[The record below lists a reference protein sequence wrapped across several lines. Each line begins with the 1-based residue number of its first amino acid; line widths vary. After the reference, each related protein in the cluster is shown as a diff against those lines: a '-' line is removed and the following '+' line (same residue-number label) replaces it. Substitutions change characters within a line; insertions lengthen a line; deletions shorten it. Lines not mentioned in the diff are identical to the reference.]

1 MNRERQT
8 LRSQGTPRL
17 NSRARLGILALAATV
32 TFAPG
37 CSVNPATGQRQLSL
51 IGEQGEINMGREA
64 DQQIVAQMGLY
75 QDDGWQTYIQELGSE
90 MAAVSERPD
99 LPWTFRVIDDPIVNA
114 FALPGGFIYM
124 TRGILTHFNS
134 EAELASVIG
143 HEIGHVTGRHG
154 VEQQS
159 KAQLAGIGM
168 VVGAVLAGP
177 ENRGLVDAAGQGL
190 GLMFLKFGRDHER
203 EADDL
208 GLRYMTRDGFLPD
221 EMPKVFRTLERVSA
235 AQGAGRVPA
244 WLSTHPNPGN
254 RAERISQQIAEL
266 PPDPNRTKVNR
277 EAYLE
282 KLGNMTFGSDPR
294 EGYAIGS
301 TFYHPEM
308 AFQLDFPEGWKVVNQ
323 RQLVGAISPQEDAVV
338 ILTLASEESPEEAH
352 RAFFSQ
358 DGVERGD
365 QWRRGF
371 DYFRTPA
378 DQQQRR
384 IVGLAGHFNFGGQV
398 FRLYTYTRDDK
409 WQPYG
414 RAMENA
420 AGSFKRLTNRRYLD
434 VEPARVEIVS
444 LDRAM
449 TLAEFNQR
457 YPSSI
462 ELAQLA
468 IVNGL
473 TEDARLERGMH
484 IKRIVGGEL
493 PDS

>member
-1 MNRERQT
+1 MRGT
-8 LRSQGTPRL
+8 HDSIDGRSKPRL
-17 NSRARLGILALAATV
+17 HGRAALGVLALAVTV
-32 TFAPG
+32 TFSPG

-51 IGEQGEINMGREA
+51 IGEQGEINMGRQA

-75 QDDGWQTYIQELGSE
+75 PDDGWQTYIQELGSQ
-90 MAAVSERPD
+90 MAAKSERPD

-134 EAELASVIG
+134 EAELASVLG

-159 KAQLAGIGM
+159 KAQLAGIGLA
-168 VVGAVLAGP
+168 VGAAVAGP
-177 ENRGLVDAAGQGL
+177 KYGGLVDAAGQGI
-190 GLMFLKFGRDHER
+190 GLLFLKFGRDHER

-235 AQGAGRVPA
+235 AQGAGRIPA
-244 WLSTHPNPGN
+244 WLSTHPDPGN
-254 RAERISQQIAEL
+254 RAERIAQQIAQL

-282 KLGNMTFGSDPR
+282 KLGNMTFGSNPR
-294 EGYAIGS
+294 EGYAIGN
-301 TFYHPEM
+301 TFYHPDM
-308 AFQLDFPEGWKVVNQ
+308 AFQLDFPEGWKIVNQ

-338 ILTLASEESPEEAH
+338 ILTLASEDSPEEAH

-365 QWRRGF
+365 SWRRGF
-371 DYFRTPA
+371 NYFRTPVNE
-378 DQQQRR
+378 QQRR
-384 IVGLAGHFNFGGQV
+384 IVGLAGHFNYSGRV

-414 RAMENA
+414 RAMEDS

-434 VEPARVEIVS
+434 VEPARVEIVR

-449 TLAEFNQR
+449 TLAEFNRR

-462 ELAQLA
+462 ELSQLA
-468 IVNGL
+468 IVNGI
-473 TEDARLERGMH
+473 TEDTRIERGTSL
-484 IKRIVGGEL
+484 KRIVGGEL

>member
-1 MNRERQT
+1 MRIRTQVI
-8 LRSQGTPRL
+8 GV
-17 NSRARLGILALAATV
+17 LALAAAV
-32 TFAPG
+32 TLSGG
-37 CSVNPATGQRQLSL
+37 CSVNPATGQRQLAL

-75 QDDGWQTYIQELGSE
+75 ADEGWQTYIQELGAE

-114 FALPGGFIYM
+114 FALPGGFIYV

-134 EAELASVIG
+134 EAELASVLG

-159 KAQLAGIGM
+159 KAQLAGIGLA
-168 VVGAVLAGP
+168 VGTAVAGP
-177 ENRGLVDAAGQGL
+177 EYGQLVDMAGQGL
-190 GLMFLKFGRDHER
+190 GLLFLKFGRDHER

-235 AQGAGRVPA
+235 AQGAGRIPA

-266 PPDPNRTKVNR
+266 PPDPNRTRVNR
-277 EAYLE
+277 DTYLE
-282 KLGNMTFGSDPR
+282 KLGNMTFGSNPR
-294 EGYAIGS
+294 EGYSVGN
-301 TFYHPEM
+301 TFYHPDM
-308 AFQLDFPEGWKVVNQ
+308 AFQLTFPEGWKIVNQ

-338 ILTLASEESPEEAH
+338 ILTVATEDSPEAAH
-352 RAFFSQ
+352 HAFFSQ
-358 DGVERGD
+358 EGVERGD
-365 QWRRGF
+365 SWRQNF
-371 DYFRTPA
+371 NYFRTPPNP
-378 DQQQRR
+378 QQHRV
-384 IVGLAGHFNFGGQV
+384 VGLAGHFQHAGQV
-398 FRLYTYTRDDK
+398 FRLYTYTQDDK
-409 WQPYG
+409 WSPYG
-414 RAMENA
+414 RTMETA
-420 AGSFKRLTNRRYLD
+420 AGSFKRLTKRRYLD
-434 VEPARVEIVS
+434 VEPARLEVVR

-449 TLAEFNQR
+449 TLAEFNRR

-462 ELAQLA
+462 ELAKLA
-468 IVNGL
+468 IVNGVA
-473 TEDARLERGMH
+473 EDARLERGTSV
-484 IKRIVGGEL
+484 KRIVGGKL